1 MYLLDFNIFTLFMEL
16 SLVVSIVS
24 FAIGPNTLSNAFLL
38 FGSFFL
44 ILHIVTLSNLDNL
57 FY

>member
-24 FAIGPNTLSNAFLL
+24 FAIAGWVTAKVLNKEQLL
-38 FGSFFL
+38 P
-44 ILHIVTLSNLDNL
+44 
-57 FY
+57 